1 MGKISPFRT
10 WENIAIHY
18 IMNFKKLLKSVKPA
32 EVVVLA
38 LFVLYLVFPVST
50 PMGVAPYIESPLG
63 LLVMMC
69 VAVGLFFYS
78 HPALAILFLFVAYTL
93 LCRSALVHNKAHYLQ
108 GTKSECEKKK
118 DVQKQLSEASPKEE
132 PRKAEPGAKQPV
144 SLEEEIVAERAPIG
158 RSDHVKF
165 IQTSYKPVASNV
177 SGAAEM

>member
-108 GTKSECEKKK
+108 GTNSECEKKK